1 MTSSPDKE
9 SFDAQKID
17 ISSTKNIPEQP
28 VKVHATRSK
37 KVKMQ
42 GSKKDTDYVKEVD
55 QNRGGSTQGNLTFKV
70 VKGNSSDSSLR
81 GKVTAAL
88 KSKEKNG
95 TDHKSR
101 GRSDTS
107 SNFQSNTPD
116 RPVKA
121 SMENG
126 APRSKVAQRVFQVI
140 KHCQLCDPSRN
151 GARVSYE

>member
-1 MTSSPDKE
+1 M
-9 SFDAQKID
+9 
-17 ISSTKNIPEQP
+17 
-28 VKVHATRSK
+28 
-37 KVKMQ
+37 KMQ

-81 GKVTAAL
+81 GKVTPAL

-107 SNFQSNTPD
+107 FNFQSNTPD
-116 RPVKA
+116 RQVKA

-126 APRSKVAQRVFQVI
+126 VPRSKVAQRVFQVI